1 MPAQPTSGSSGPGSH
16 LKVLVVD
23 DDEDGAEMLGQVLEL
38 EGYDTRVAHG
48 AEEALAIAAE
58 FLPHIALLDLGLPVI
73 DGFTLAHRVRAL
85 PGLGTIR
92 LIAVTGYGRA
102 EDRLGTLQAGFAA
115 HLLKPI
121 EPAQLL
127 AAVRDDI

>member
-1 MPAQPTSGSSGPGSH
+1 
-16 LKVLVVD
+16 
-23 DDEDGAEMLGQVLEL
+23 MLGQVLEL
-38 EGYDTRVAHG
+38 EGYDTRVAHR

-73 DGFTLAHRVRAL
+73 DGLTLANQVRAL

-115 HLLKPI
+115 HLLKPV
-121 EPAQLL
+121 EPALLL